1 LKLSTSLLFLGVAA
15 AASLGLALIHPWGD
29 LRSAQP
35 QAILQGAEI
44 TPEARQVIEA
54 KCVDCHSTNTRW
66 PLYSRL
72 APGSWLI
79 ERDIAEGRSHLNLSA
94 WQQYSAEDQMSL
106 LSKIASEARS
116 GEMPPRQYLII
127 HRDAKLTPEQEDLL
141 YAWAKAERK
150 RLKTLQPEQ
159 APKADLK

>member
-1 LKLSTSLLFLGVAA
+1 MKLSTSILLLGAA
-15 AASLGLALIHPWGD
+15 TTASLSLSLIHPWGD
-29 LRSAQP
+29 LRSAHPQP
-35 QAILQGAEI
+35 ILQGAEI

-54 KCVDCHSTNTRW
+54 KCIDCHSTNTRW
-66 PLYSRL
+66 PVYSRL

-94 WQQYSAEDQMSL
+94 WQQYPAEDQMSL

-116 GEMPPRQYLII
+116 GEMPPRQYLLI
-127 HRDAKLTPEQEDLL
+127 HRDAKLTPEQQDLL

-150 RLKTLQPEQ
+150 RLKTLSSNQT
-159 APKADLK
+159 PKADPK